1 VSGARSSLG
10 LVFFGGLV
18 LAFLMAHVLVI
29 VPMSFSPSKFLEF
42 PPRGFSLRWYGEYW
56 RTESWTDS
64 TLLSAKVAAL
74 TVLAAVPVGTLAALV
89 LVRGRIPGKRILHA
103 LIVAPLIVP
112 AIVLAIAT
120 YGVYAKLR
128 LIGTTVGLVL
138 AQTVLHVPYVVLIV
152 SAALTRFDRSLEL
165 AAMNLGAS
173 RFVALGR
180 VTFPLVSPAIM
191 ASAVLTFVLSFDELV
206 VSMFL
211 LGTRRHTLPVQ
222 MFAELNFSLTPVV
235 AAVSSL
241 LVVLALVAV
250 LCWSLVSRDAPTGA
264 R

>member
-1 VSGARSSLG
+1 MSRARPSVSLLLFA
-10 LVFFGGLV
+10 GLV
-18 LAFLMAHVLVI
+18 LAFLMVHVLVI
-29 VPMSFSPSKFLEF
+29 VPMSFSASKFLEF
-42 PPRGFSLRWYGEYW
+42 PPRALSLRWYAAYW
-56 RTESWTDS
+56 QTASWTES
-64 TLLSAKVAAL
+64 TLLSVKVAAL
-74 TVLAAVPVGTLAALV
+74 TVLAATPIGTMTALV
-89 LVRGRIPGKRILHA
+89 LVRGRIPGKRLLHA

-128 LIGTTVGLVL
+128 LIGTTAGLVL
-138 AQTVLHVPYVVLIV
+138 AQTVLHLPYVVLIV

-173 RFVALGR
+173 RLAALGR
-180 VTFPLVSPAIM
+180 VTFPLISPAILS
-191 ASAVLTFVLSFDELV
+191 AAVLTFILSFDELV

-222 MFAELNFSLTPVV
+222 MFAELNFSLTPVI

-241 LVVLALVAV
+241 LVVLAVAAV
-250 LCWSLVSRDAPTGA
+250 LCWSLLSRDTPTGA
-264 R
+264 